1 MDHSRL
7 QERPRAAWALT
18 ALLCATLVAPSASAQ
33 QRDKRKARTL
43 KPATLV
49 IVTNFAVAD
58 ATVNGLPY
66 PEYNPP
72 GEPEGM
78 LLPAGGPYTVEVKYG
93 DKSRVYT
100 VALRAYETRY
110 LLVELSGY
118 SGTAKAAPA
127 APRTPPPVKKREE
140 ESGEG
145 RVTVYS
151 KPRGTIVIDGKDSGK
166 KTPNTVETEVGR
178 HEVQVRYEDGKLS
191 EKKIVRTRK
200 GSRIKLFFRQR

>member
-1 MDHSRL
+1 MDHHIS
-7 QERPRAAWALT
+7 QPKRPRAAWALT
-18 ALLCATLVAPSASAQ
+18 ALLCATLVAPSATAQ

-72 GEPEGM
+72 GEPKGM

-118 SGTAKAAPA
+118 SGTAKAAA
-127 APRTPPPVKKREE
+127 APRTPPPAKKKE